1 MILPLLPLI
10 RAGSARLFMFRWRM
24 IEGLDDCSCSKS
36 CFLLGILS
44 SRLDGFFLASA
55 EDRAYGKGKKTK
67 IKPRAISCSR
77 SNLSQDSFRDG
88 RRYACPERQ
97 DHRPL

>member
-1 MILPLLPLI
+1 
-10 RAGSARLFMFRWRM
+10 MFRWRM

-55 EDRAYGKGKKTK
+55 EGSTPIWWRRAKFSSCRPARERK
-67 IKPRAISCSR
+67 IEVRVARSDVRRISIAEK
-77 SNLSQDSFRDG
+77 L
-88 RRYACPERQ
+88 
-97 DHRPL
+97 